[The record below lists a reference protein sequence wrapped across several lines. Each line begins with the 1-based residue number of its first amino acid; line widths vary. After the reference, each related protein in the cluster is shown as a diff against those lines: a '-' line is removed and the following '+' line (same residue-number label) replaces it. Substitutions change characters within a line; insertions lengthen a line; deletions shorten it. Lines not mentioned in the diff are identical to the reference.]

1 MSSIADKFIR
11 IRKATLKEE
20 HEENWKQEE
29 IHHHWCG
36 TPDIVER
43 MLRKTKKAKHDD
55 ADCTKM

>member
-1 MSSIADKFIR
+1 MR
-11 IRKATLKEE
+11 ITKDALKEDT
-20 HEENWKQEE
+20 EENWKQEE
-29 IHHHWCG
+29 IYRHWCG